1 MKKNIHNVERAVRI
15 AGGLAL
21 TSMAFFGPRKPWY
34 LVFAFPV
41 LTGLVGNC
49 PVYTALGVSTRPEEQ
64 DKSSNDYFPQKSQSE
79 LAAGH
84 PIVGVV

>member
-1 MKKNIHNVERAVRI
+1 MYKSLISDGDVY
-15 AGGLAL
+15 
-21 TSMAFFGPRKPWY
+21 GPRKPWY

-41 LTGLVGNC
+41 ITGAIGKC
-49 PVYTALGVSTRPEEQ
+49 PVYSALGVSTRPEDQE
-64 DKSSNDYFPQKSQSE
+64 KSSNDYFPEKSQSE

>member
-1 MKKNIHNVERAVRI
+1 MKKNIHNVERVARI
-15 AGGLAL
+15 AGGIAL
-21 TSMAFFGPRKPWY
+21 TSLSIWGPRKPWY

-41 LTGLVGNC
+41 VTGFVGTC
-49 PVYTALGVSTRPEEQ
+49 PVYSALGVSTRPK
-64 DKSSNDYFPQKSQSE
+64 DPDNTSNDYFPEKSQSE